1 LIGEFMDDLSMLQR
15 RVLVFIKAFLNNY
28 GYPPTVREIAKG
40 TDIKSTSTVHDAL
53 NKLEQKGYINRDGGQ
68 SRSTVIMGVSVEKG
82 VYSIPLMTRKGE
94 ECGFGMIDVP
104 KSLIQDREGIFAV
117 KSENAFYE
125 KGVLEGDVLIVKS
138 CKEADKDD
146 LVVYDDLTVG
156 TPCFSEFGNELDE
169 LASIDGIEEYEEEK
183 SSEIIGKVLVCI
195 RHF

>member
-1 LIGEFMDDLSMLQR
+1 MDDLSMLQR

-40 TDIKSTSTVHDAL
+40 ADIKSTSTVHDAL

-68 SRSTVIMGVSVEKG
+68 SRSTVITGVSTDSG

-94 ECGFGMIDVP
+94 DCGFGMIDVP
-104 KSLIQDREGIFAV
+104 RSLIQDREGIFAV
-117 KSENAFYE
+117 KSVNAFYE
-125 KGVLEGDVLIVKS
+125 KGVLEGDVLVVKS
-138 CKEADKDD
+138 CKESEKDD

-156 TPCFSEFGNELDE
+156 TPCSSECANELV
-169 LASIDGIEEYEEEK
+169 SIDGIEECEEK
-183 SSEIIGKVLVCI
+183 NPEIIGKVLVCI